1 VVEAPGGGIARRITG
16 IDEVIGY
23 NKHADGVL
31 TRGMFDWDP
40 VRDKHY
46 FRGMFQ
52 SHLMENK
59 MAALMGF
66 ENKRD
71 IYEEMARRAEA
82 LQRMVDRNITHYDD
96 VFDLLDIYYQQ
107 DWEAFSNAIDIWVP
121 IED

>member
-1 VVEAPGGGIARRITG
+1 
-16 IDEVIGY
+16 
-23 NKHADGVL
+23 
-31 TRGMFDWDP
+31 
-40 VRDKHY
+40 
-46 FRGMFQ
+46 
-52 SHLMENK
+52 MENK

-71 IYEEMARRAEA
+71 IYEEMARRTET

-107 DWEAFSNAIDIWVP
+107 DWDAFSNAIDIWTP